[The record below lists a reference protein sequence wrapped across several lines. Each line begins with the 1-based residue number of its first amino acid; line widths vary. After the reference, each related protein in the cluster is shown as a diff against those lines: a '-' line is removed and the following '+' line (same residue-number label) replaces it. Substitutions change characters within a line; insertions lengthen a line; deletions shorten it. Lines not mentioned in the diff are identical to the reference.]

1 MVNDFLRN
9 VIIFSFD
16 NGSSA
21 HSDNGKNSFLVL
33 GEVPTD
39 GVNDS
44 IGTAE
49 QKFSFNFKERQ
60 TKKDKVKRKTKFCLS
75 LHYDDNSCLLTR
87 ENL

>member
-1 MVNDFLRN
+1 MVNNFLRN

-16 NGSSA
+16 NSSSA
-21 HSDNGKNSFLVL
+21 HSDIGKNSFLVL
-33 GEVPTD
+33 GEVPTH

-49 QKFSFNFKERQ
+49 QKFGFNFKERQ
-60 TKKDKVKRKTKFCLS
+60 TQKHKVKRKTKFCLS